1 MPLITSID
9 EEAGLA
15 THTITG
21 ELSLEEVMQAMVTL
35 FTSPKFRPDMAILV
49 DISCGSA
56 KTLSQEDIDEFVNL
70 TRAMGEKRGSG
81 RSAILAAK
89 DLDYGIGRIIQALLD
104 DTPRALRVFRDRDVA
119 IHWLLEKSDSPT
131 PQSE

>member
-1 MPLITSID
+1 MPLITTID
-9 EEAGLA
+9 EESGLA

-21 ELSLEEVMQAMVTL
+21 ELSLEDVMQGMVTL

-49 DISCGSA
+49 DISDGSA

-70 TRAMGEKRGSG
+70 TRAMGDKRGSG

-104 DTPRALRVFRDRDVA
+104 DTTRALRVFRDRQAA
-119 IHWLLEKSDSPT
+119 IDWLLQTNDTTSP
-131 PQSE
+131 Q

>member
-1 MPLITSID
+1 MPLVTSID
-9 EEAGLA
+9 AKAGLA

-21 ELSLEEVMQAMVTL
+21 ELSLEDVMKAMVNL
-35 FTSPKFRPDMAILV
+35 FTHPEFRPDMAILV
-49 DISCGSA
+49 DISNGSA
-56 KTLSQEDIDEFVNL
+56 ETLSQEDIDEFVNL

-104 DTPRALRVFRDRDVA
+104 DTTRDLRVFRDRDVCLQ
-119 IHWLLEKSDSPT
+119 WLLEPGHSQPRS
-131 PQSE
+131 